1 MHEAI
6 YYQQKQ
12 QHKFRRQL
20 FSLNSTVHSKSGN
33 VETAEEETSSRLI
46 KIHKKFKI
54 PIPDAVFTDIQ
65 SNNPD
70 EMNSVIEHLKFMSF
84 TTAQGNICLFDLQ
97 LFLFIRWRILG

>member
-20 FSLNSTVHSKSGN
+20 FSLNSTVNASN
-33 VETAEEETSSRLI
+33 AEIAEEETSNRLI

-54 PIPDAVFTDIQ
+54 PIPDAVFTDIKN
-65 SNNPD
+65 NNPD
-70 EMNSVIEHLKFMSF
+70 EMNMVIEHLKFMSF
-84 TTAQGNICLFDLQ
+84 TTAQGNQHNIS
-97 LFLFIRWRILG
+97 II